1 MTAHFFRFCYP
12 LFHTFKNHTATKN
25 KQQTEG

>member
-25 KQQTEG
+25 

>member
-25 KQQTEG
+25 KQ

>member
-12 LFHTFKNHTATKN
+12 LFHTFKNHTAT
-25 KQQTEG
+25 

>member
-12 LFHTFKNHTATKN
+12 LFHTFKNHTA
-25 KQQTEG
+25 

>member
-12 LFHTFKNHTATKN
+12 LFHTFK
-25 KQQTEG
+25 

>member
-25 KQQTEG
+25 K